1 MVFVTS
7 LYEVAFGSYGLVST
21 DMCKQMYSIKFEVYA
36 IVIYT
41 YKWPHNNC
49 FVSRMKFK

>member
-7 LYEVAFGSYGLVST
+7 LYEVVFGSYVYVST
-21 DMCKQMYSIKFEVYA
+21 DMRKQMYSTKFEVYA

-41 YKWPHNNC
+41 YK
-49 FVSRMKFK
+49 